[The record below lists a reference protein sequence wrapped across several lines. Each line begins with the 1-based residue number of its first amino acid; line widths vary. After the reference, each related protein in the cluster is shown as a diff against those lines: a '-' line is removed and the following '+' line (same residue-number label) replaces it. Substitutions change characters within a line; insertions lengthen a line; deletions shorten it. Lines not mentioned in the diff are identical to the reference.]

1 MLYMGWIQSLLFFN
15 SPVVLSTSSKSDI
28 AELQTSCN
36 AGIRAVIGLP
46 KYGYADI
53 TTIRAKLNIPSV
65 ESIVEYSL
73 QVAAWKKFANS
84 SVFEYFGPSTRS
96 RSNGNFPH
104 PDQKGQRAMITD
116 TILKLAWNRIPLPI
130 KLETKLKT
138 AKREI
143 KKFLF

>member
-36 AGIRAVIGLP
+36 SGIRAVIGLP

-104 PDQKGQRAMITD
+104 PDQKGQ
-116 TILKLAWNRIPLPI
+116 
-130 KLETKLKT
+130 
-138 AKREI
+138 
-143 KKFLF
+143 